1 MSLLSNLNSADISRR
16 QLMSVYQLNNIKA
29 NQSSQNDENIN
40 ISGQALF
47 KLLLSNKKL
56 LRF

>member
-1 MSLLSNLNSADISRR
+1 
-16 QLMSVYQLNNIKA
+16 MSVYQLNNIKA